1 MKIGTKV
8 YGETNLIFSLFMGSG
23 ETNVQKLSPSTTTP
37 TTDIPTWSA
46 GRTAADKNRKMN
58 R

>member
-23 ETNVQKLSPSTTTP
+23 ETNVQNLNNNPNNWHP
-37 TTDIPTWSA
+37 YMICRPYC
-46 GRTAADKNRKMN
+46 RR
-58 R
+58 